1 MSMGIPS
8 DNVGR
13 GSLGGM
19 GGGTTRGG
27 WSTDKRVGL
36 GRAEHAGVM
45 VVDQSIN

>member
-1 MSMGIPS
+1 MSMGIPP

-13 GSLGGM
+13 GSLGGI
-19 GGGTTRGG
+19 GGRATRGG

-45 VVDQSIN
+45 VVDQSID

>member
-1 MSMGIPS
+1 MGIPL

-13 GSLGGM
+13 GSLGGI
-19 GGGTTRGG
+19 GGRATRGE

-45 VVDQSIN
+45 VVDRSID